1 MRRPGST
8 GTAFQAAPHSTFNW
22 KIRRMSVK
30 FDTFQLPASSYDAI
44 RAVLASAG
52 VADQQRNR
60 LVAARHPSQSAAASA
75 A

>member
-1 MRRPGST
+1 
-8 GTAFQAAPHSTFNW
+8 
-22 KIRRMSVK
+22 MSVK